1 MTRSRRAVFPVGN
14 VDARSRALDVAAFDR
29 LVAARPLRPPPLRIS
44 EWRPSPGAIQARRE
58 AAREAGIVPARPPKP
73 PRPKPLP
80 IREEIEI
87 SPPEG

>member
-1 MTRSRRAVFPVGN
+1 MKRAVLPVGN
-14 VDARSRALDVAAFDR
+14 IDARSRSRDVSAFDAITR
-29 LVAARPLRPPPLRIS
+29 ARPLAPPRLALRDYVQRPGEI
-44 EWRPSPGAIQARRE
+44 EARRE